1 MMKATGLELCQ
12 PCQQTGKSELS
23 DLAGVHCSQVRGA
36 RNVSQRMKS
45 IQSDINP
52 MSSLDFHPDCFVVFV
67 GCLFFLHLINSWDRA
82 TSFAGM
88 LVVDMSHCI
97 IASSEWQFVATL
109 SVGTR
114 AGGAIVHGAAG
125 GKTVRESM
133 PGEVPRSSCLV
144 LTN

>member
-1 MMKATGLELCQ
+1 
-12 PCQQTGKSELS
+12 
-23 DLAGVHCSQVRGA
+23 
-36 RNVSQRMKS
+36 MKS
-45 IQSDINP
+45 IHSDVNLALI
-52 MSSLDFHPDCFVVFV
+52 FRPDHYVVSVRGCF
-67 GCLFFLHLINSWDRA
+67 FFFFFSHLINSWDRA
-82 TSFAGM
+82 ASFAGM
-88 LVVDMSHCI
+88 LVVDVSHCI

-114 AGGAIVHGAAG
+114 AGGAIVDDAAG